1 MKASTSAAVARRVC
15 IVPYMATEKSV
26 WQMYGKRIKAAEKPC
41 KTNRRKEL
49 EMEKRVVDAL
59 KLFGVP
65 THLSGY
71 VYLKDAVVFRMM
83 DGTLGI
89 GEIREQVAMKYGKTV
104 NSVERSM
111 RYVLDRG
118 EFNEAASVEIFGIE
132 DAAYGLITAGEFV
145 FGMAEYCEYQEE
157 GK

>member
-1 MKASTSAAVARRVC
+1 
-15 IVPYMATEKSV
+15 
-26 WQMYGKRIKAAEKPC
+26 
-41 KTNRRKEL
+41 
-49 EMEKRVVDAL
+49 MEKRVVDAL
-59 KLFGVP
+59 KWFGVP
-65 THLSGY
+65 SHLTGY
-71 VYLKDAVVFRMM
+71 AYLKDAVVFRML
-83 DGTLGI
+83 DKTLGI
-89 GEIREQVAMKYGKTV
+89 GEIREQVAVMHGKTV
-104 NSVERSM
+104 NAVERAM